1 MSNCIIYTRSNSR
14 EDADK
19 IQDTEEQLEHCRNY
33 AHSHGMT
40 IVGEFKDFASAN
52 ENLLL
57 KNGLLDAFV
66 TLKEGDIL
74 LVSHSDRVARK
85 EIEHY
90 LLRAHLQKRG
100 CKLVVVTAV
109 SGDEQVLMDEIIANV
124 NAYFSPIEK
133 E

>member
-57 KNGLLDAFV
+57 KNGLLDALV